1 MTHFGTLWGV
11 GVGPGDPQLITFKA
25 ARIVQRSVVVAYVV
39 DDNGNSYARQ
49 AAAEHIPASACEVPL
64 HFSMSPRREERLV
77 ARANAAR
84 QVEEILSTGQDV
96 TFITEGDPLL
106 FSTFQ
111 HLLAT
116 LPPAVPVKVCPG
128 VSALTACAAD
138 ACFSMAVEDEQMLV
152 ATAGAATLQQLSDW
166 LEMFDVV
173 VLFKVHRYAA
183 ALRDAM
189 QDNRLL
195 DRAVLVQRASLSGQ
209 AQVVELADW
218 DGSPLPYFTTLL
230 IRVRRPVCVEFLA

>member
-25 ARIVQRSVVVAYVV
+25 AMIVQRSVVIAYVV
-39 DDNGNSYARQ
+39 DDNGGSYARQ
-49 AAAEHIPASACEVPL
+49 VAAEHIPASARELPL

-77 ARANAAR
+77 TRANAAR

-106 FSTFQ
+106 YSTFQ
-111 HLLAT
+111 HLLADI
-116 LPPAVPVKVCPG
+116 PPAASVEICPG

-138 ACFSMAVEDEQMLV
+138 ACFPLAVENEQMLV
-152 ATAGAATLQQLSDW
+152 ATAGPAALQQLSGW
-166 LEMFDVV
+166 LDIFEVV

-209 AQVVELADW
+209 AQVVKLADW

-230 IRVRRPVCVEFLA
+230 IRVRRSV